1 MQKQKN
7 HIIDFAI
14 HFVWWVILIWK
25 GNAVAYWI
33 YQGLIARH
41 KVRVAVLNKNHQGC
55 DSVLAGLPSRI
66 HFLFGFR
73 LKDIFP
79 FLLLT
84 LKSNR
89 KDISLLGWS
98 CRSNRN
104 KSGRNFFSAK
114 FKTNLAFTSNIK
126 ENQSISEYLFMFF
139 PMKLHTIHYLPFS
152 STFKKEA
159 PSPPP
164 LIKNDPNCAI
174 DVWWSDHGPFLG
186 PFRKSFQIHR

>member
-1 MQKQKN
+1 MQFWTKTTKDVIPFWLASLQGY
-7 HIIDFAI
+7 ISFLAFDFR
-14 HFVWWVILIWK
+14 
-25 GNAVAYWI
+25 I
-33 YQGLIARH
+33 Y
-41 KVRVAVLNKNHQGC
+41 
-55 DSVLAGLPSRI
+55 
-66 HFLFGFR
+66 FL
-73 LKDIFP
+73 

-104 KSGRNFFSAK
+104 KSGCNFFSAK